1 MRGVPGFL
9 VEGRIM
15 EKELESVT
23 KWVDILAEFVV
34 AYGFQILGALL
45 FLAVGL
51 LVAGWVGGQ
60 VARFSEAKKI
70 DVTLARFIGNVVKL
84 VLIAF
89 IVIITL
95 GNFGVTIAPLIALA
109 GASAFGA
116 TLAIQGP
123 LSNYGAGL
131 AIILSRPFVVGNT
144 ITVANVSGVVE
155 EITLAAT
162 VLVGE
167 DGELIRIPNKDIVGQ
182 VIVNSDVSRV
192 VETRIFVEGGDE
204 VERATDVLRETLA
217 RFGDI
222 RQDPPPQVGVHDFAY
237 GGVVLGMRFWV
248 PSKKFFQT
256 RYAVN
261 GAALKALRQAGI
273 PIQTAAPVAVSAPS
287 LTADDEDSPA

>member
-1 MRGVPGFL
+1 
-9 VEGRIM
+9 M
-15 EKELESVT
+15 EKELESVS
-23 KWVDILAEFVV
+23 KWVDIVVEFVV

-45 FLAVGL
+45 FLGAGL
-51 LVAGWVGGQ
+51 IVAGWVGGQ
-60 VARFSEAKKI
+60 VAKVAEAKKI

-84 VLIAF
+84 ILIVFVA
-89 IVIITL
+89 IITL
-95 GNFGVTIAPLIALA
+95 GNFGITIAPLIALA

-131 AIILSRPFVVGNT
+131 AIILSRPFIVGNT
-144 ITVANVSGVVE
+144 ITVENVSGVVE

-167 DGELIRIPNKDIVGQ
+167 DDEKIRVPNKEIVGQ

-192 VETRIFVEGGDE
+192 VETRIYVAGGDD
-204 VERATDVLRETLA
+204 VERAISVLRETLTT
-217 RFGDI
+217 FDDI

-237 GGVVLGMRFWV
+237 GGVIVGMRFWV

-261 GAALKALRQAGI
+261 GAALQALRQADI
-273 PIQTAAPVAVSAPS
+273 PIQTAVPVAVSAPS
-287 LTADDEDSPA
+287 LTTDDEVASA